1 MKVLRL
7 LAQGWSN
14 QEIAGHLNISPRT
27 VKQHLRPLFL
37 RTGIT
42 RGRKQVK
49 LATAMLA
56 KEQTGSQSLATS

>member
-1 MKVLRL
+1 MEQPGNRRTP
-7 LAQGWSN
+7 Q
-14 QEIAGHLNISPRT
+14 HPNISPRT

-37 RTGIT
+37 RAGIT

-56 KEQTGSQSLATS
+56 KEQTGSQSLATG